1 MKNFNKIIRESVKK
15 ALLEM
20 NLVSTDRNG
29 ETNLVRNQSINA
41 WRMIYSLMDNVKQ
54 SMDYTYK
61 DKNGRISNQDVDNTI
76 DYIYNSIESIT
87 QSTIENK

>member
-1 MKNFNKIIRESVKK
+1 
-15 ALLEM
+15 
-20 NLVSTDRNG
+20 
-29 ETNLVRNQSINA
+29 
-41 WRMIYSLMDNVKQ
+41 MIYSLMDNVKQ